1 MIGPS
6 IELIR
11 FEPKH
16 IPQPPAGLGSYL
28 LIVRATGKLIPSEIF
43 VYHEHPGG
51 KNNPYSGDVFEA
63 IATPRQIEELPIN
76 RPYAEPDS
84 NDYIPFYRRN
94 QLELYFLSLAELD
107 DFWQQLQSEVSLL
120 VDNYKRFEDL
130 ESTRILNVYGLTNIQ
145 ESKVSRQQ
153 SLLSLYSDPATAD
166 DLVSG
171 EITKPDKSL
180 FGWLPAHMHPNP
192 PKNAKYFY
200 NIDKHYTLKVLWE
213 KGLPTPYELHS
224 LEIDGY
230 NYPQGD
236 SSFYIINN
244 EGIFWLDFDPESY
257 SDHRNK
263 PRPYRNPWPDDYFV
277 GFGSS
282 DPNLIRLRLFV

>member
-11 FEPKH
+11 YEPKH

-43 VYHEHPGG
+43 IYHEHPGG

-76 RPYAEPDS
+76 RPYAAPDS

-130 ESTRILNVYGLTNIQ
+130 ESTRI
-145 ESKVSRQQ
+145 
-153 SLLSLYSDPATAD
+153 P
-166 DLVSG
+166 
-171 EITKPDKSL
+171 KPDKSL

-200 NIDKHYTLKVLWE
+200 NIDKHYALKSVWE